1 MIEIWFLQPWGGRA
15 IRWIAET
22 ALAGNFGHCHRG
34 ENDLATNGNDKQELT
49 AGNFKKFFSHSNR
62 PCAVAT
68 RYFSVTGG
76 DARRAALRHASICL
90 LAEGT

>member
-1 MIEIWFLQPWGGRA
+1 MIEIYNEPNTYH
-15 IRWIAET
+15 IEE
-22 ALAGNFGHCHRG
+22 G
-34 ENDLATNGNDKQELT
+34 EYFESLDLKNEKIIY
-49 AGNFKKFFSHSNR
+49 NFKKFFSHSNR